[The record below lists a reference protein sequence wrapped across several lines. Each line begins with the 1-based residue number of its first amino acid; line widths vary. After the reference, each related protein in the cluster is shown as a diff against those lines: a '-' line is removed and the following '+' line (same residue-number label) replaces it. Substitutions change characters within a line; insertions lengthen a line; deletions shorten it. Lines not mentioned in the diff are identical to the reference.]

1 MANAR
6 KRVIVLAISTLAI
19 GRPLPTLPVDC
30 AKKPDD
36 ASQPPRLVH
45 GFSRLSGWPT
55 ARFANI
61 RGSCALGYD
70 GCMTFGVGV
79 EEDP

>member
-6 KRVIVLAISTLAI
+6 KRVIVLAISKRAI

-36 ASQPPRLVH
+36 ASQPPHLVH
-45 GFSRLSGWPT
+45 GFSHLSGRPS
-55 ARFANI
+55 ARLANI
-61 RGSCALGYD
+61 RGGCAVGYD
-70 GCMTFGVGV
+70 GCITFGVGV